1 MKPLENKNFN
11 FIVYGGTIKGV
22 LTAIYLAKK
31 DKKVLLLNKYGF
43 LGGAITENLA
53 LLQKL
58 DERGLKNSIFEK
70 SDIFYSTD
78 NKDLNFIN
86 PEQLKFLLQDLLLA
100 YNIEPL
106 FHVSPISVKNKQIVL
121 SGKEGLMTINAE
133 NIIDCSDNLYLEFL
147 QNNVIYNKG
156 IYFLTLNGVTTEVA
170 IKDILNPLFVYNI
183 SGNRY
188 FTAFEIKF
196 SDILQLENNA
206 HNKIR
211 EISKKIINTNCR
223 IELLP
228 ISTYLRPVLVA
239 NKLSFGLSNFTNI
252 PEYYSILQNS
262 INLEQSL
269 IKHERNI

>member
-1 MKPLENKNFN
+1 MKIFDKKFDYT
-11 FIVYGGTIKGV
+11 IYGGSIKGII
-22 LTAIYLAKK
+22 TAVYLAKQK
-31 DKKVLLLNKYGF
+31 QNVLLLNKYGF

-53 LLQKL
+53 LLQKS
-58 DERGLKNSIFEK
+58 DNYSLKNSILNTTE
-70 SDIFYSTD
+70 IFYSTD

-100 YNIEPL
+100 FNIEPL

-188 FTAFEIKF
+188 FAAFEIKF

-228 ISTYLRPVLVA
+228 VSTYLRPVLVA